1 MAAVSTDFQPSP
13 AQRRLLDFIH
23 EHPSLKTIHELCAA
37 AGIGRTTYYRWC
49 QSPGFRI
56 WLATAWSARL
66 LLDGTVLLNV
76 ARVQAT
82 RSYPYWKALFDLTF
96 RGGRAALPTG
106 KIGAK
111 GCEIPQGQKRLWRF
125 CAPGKR
131 IRRGPCEAQRRLG
144 APGPQAGVS
153 TSGTRGPSRAGAR
166 ANHGRAALPAGK
178 IGAKG
183 CEPGPQ
189 SRNGFGVV
197 VIPQGQK
204 RQWPPGSECGAAP
217 RAVKQA
223 GRAAHR
229 PGAATVGPGSRAG
242 ALYL

>member
-111 GCEIPQGQKRLWRF
+111 GCETPPGQTRQWRV

-131 IRRGPCEAQRRLG
+131 IRRGPSEAQRRLG
-144 APGPQAGVS
+144 ATGP
-153 TSGTRGPSRAGAR
+153 PSRREHKRDARRRRTGAR
-166 ANHGRAALPAGK
+166 AHL
-178 IGAKG
+178 
-183 CEPGPQ
+183 
-189 SRNGFGVV
+189 
-197 VIPQGQK
+197 
-204 RQWPPGSECGAAP
+204 
-217 RAVKQA
+217 
-223 GRAAHR
+223 
-229 PGAATVGPGSRAG
+229 
-242 ALYL
+242 